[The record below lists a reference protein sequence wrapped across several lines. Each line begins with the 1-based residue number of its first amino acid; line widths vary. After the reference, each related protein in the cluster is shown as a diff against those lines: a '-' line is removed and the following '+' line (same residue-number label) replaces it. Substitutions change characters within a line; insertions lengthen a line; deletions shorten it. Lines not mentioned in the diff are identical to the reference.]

1 MVPRATMQKM
11 TNVKVDLKPKKT
23 AVTCFEPKSIEIEE
37 EDVNEDDEGDV
48 DFLGLK
54 KIDEMP
60 DVAPVSGFELP
71 EVNSNSTKIEEDRVY
86 GPVYCPES
94 NKSDVYEDDETK
106 LTLDSNAVCLFH
118 FTTFFKNYCLKIFVF

>member
-23 AVTCFEPKSIEIEE
+23 VVTCFEPKSIEIEE

-71 EVNSNSTKIEEDRVY
+71 EVNSNTTKIEEDRVY